1 MATLFLNTFKQVS
14 QCCLWH
20 DRGRGAQLGHS
31 GSHTAVPPSA
41 ESPGT
46 GSAAGMPSGRA
57 GHPLSECSTVCSA
70 AGRPYHGAG
79 ELLTVADVRLAVQP
93 DLGQLGD
100 VAEAEGVELERG
112 PVCFP
117 VLVHKDGVVCGT
129 PGLCVE
135 KQCQSP
141 HGFSETPPE
150 VTV

>member
-41 ESPGT
+41 ESPAT
-46 GSAAGMPSGRA
+46 GSTPGMPSGRA
-57 GHPLSECSTVCSA
+57 GHALSVALCVSA

-79 ELLTVADVRLAVQP
+79 ELLAVADVRLAVQP

-117 VLVHKDGVVCGT
+117 VLVHKDGVVRGT
-129 PGLCVE
+129 PVLCVE

-141 HGFSETPPE
+141 HGFSEMSPE
-150 VTV
+150 VTA